1 MIAVF
6 HVTFGIIFTGIL
18 IAPASAQTGVRQQ
31 TGNAALTHIAREANN
46 QLEPKV
52 RAQKDQFVEA
62 DQLIDQIYEQ
72 LREKYALSATPLVIP
87 ARQQQLETPREE

>member
-6 HVTFGIIFTGIL
+6 TLTLGIIFTGIL
-18 IAPASAQTGVRQQ
+18 IAPVSAQTGVRQQ

-62 DQLIDQIYEQ
+62 DQLIEQIYQ
-72 LREKYALSATPLVIP
+72 HLREKYALSANPLVVP
-87 ARQQQLETPREE
+87 AREQQLETPREK